1 MSITDQGR
9 RPVSPATVTEGGVPR
24 PWIGRR
30 RLVAAVAGVAAVAA
44 VGGIALAVGLVRGSS
59 DASSASRSGVP
70 RAAAHLEAPD
80 RLSGAAPVPVD
91 QDVTQSKEWKTQ
103 AAKALDGARYFARTY
118 STSASSPTARVVVA
132 AGDLSG
138 KLELGWAA
146 DAGKAV
152 GDDHCTQNLNLGEH
166 VAVRPTVS
174 LCWRTTENLSAYVLV
189 IDPRHPV
196 RLDAA
201 AAALDDAWKQS
212 LA

>member
-9 RPVSPATVTEGGVPR
+9 RPVSPARVTEGGVPR
-24 PWIGRR
+24 PWLGRR
-30 RLVAAVAGVAAVAA
+30 RLVAAVSGVAGVVA
-44 VGGIALAVGLVRGSS
+44 VGSIALAVGLGRGSG
-59 DASSASRSGVP
+59 DGSSASGSGVP

-80 RLSGAAPVPVD
+80 RLSGATPVPLA

-118 STSASSPTARVVVA
+118 STSPSSPTTRVVVA
-132 AGDLSG
+132 ATDLTG
-138 KLELGWAA
+138 KLEQAWAA

-152 GDDHCTQNLNLGEH
+152 GDHHCTQNLNLGEH

-201 AAALDDAWKQS
+201 AAALDDAWKQA